1 MSLFCGGKRKY
12 RSLTD
17 RDDGGRG
24 LKLGAKML
32 NILTIITDS
41 DGHTHLNGGEKEV

>member
-1 MSLFCGGKRKY
+1 MLCGGRRKY

-24 LKLGAKML
+24 LKLGAETL
-32 NILTIITDS
+32 NILSDTTFF
-41 DGHTHLNGGEKEV
+41 DGHTHKSGEDEV

>member
-1 MSLFCGGKRKY
+1 MLCGGRRKY

-24 LKLGAKML
+24 LKLGAETL
-32 NILTIITDS
+32 NILTVITLS
-41 DGHTHLNGGEKEV
+41 DGHTHKSGEDKL